1 MPSKPPEG
9 EPVPQDGSLPPAA
22 LTEVGEHAFGAYVHV
37 PYCATRCGYC
47 DFNTYTAAELGD
59 GVSLSTYVD
68 TVAAEVAL
76 ARVVLGD
83 VGRQVETVFVGGGTP
98 TLLPPDDLGEIL
110 RIIDTAFGLA
120 PEAEVTVEANPESV
134 DAGSLAKLRA
144 VGYTRVS
151 FGMQSA
157 RRHVLAALDRKHTPG
172 RVAQVVRWAREAGFT
187 QVSLDLIYGSPGES
201 DADWAA
207 SLAAATEL
215 EPDHVSAYA
224 LTVEE
229 GTKLARKVR
238 RGEVLPADDDLLAA
252 RYAQADEAFATAGLT
267 CYEISN
273 WARTP
278 ASRCRHNLGY
288 WRCDNWWG
296 FGPGA
301 HSHIG
306 GVRWWNV
313 RHPSDYAARLAAGNS
328 PGEGR
333 EVLGEQAR
341 RMERVM
347 LGARLAEGLSIGLLS
362 DEGLSVAR
370 RLAGDGLVVAD
381 DLERGRVRL
390 TRRGRLLADTVV
402 HALLAS

>member
-1 MPSKPPEG
+1 
-9 EPVPQDGSLPPAA
+9 
-22 LTEVGEHAFGAYVHV
+22 
-37 PYCATRCGYC
+37 
-47 DFNTYTAAELGD
+47 
-59 GVSLSTYVD
+59 VSSSTYVD

-76 ARVVLGD
+76 ARGVLGD

-110 RIIDTAFGLA
+110 RIIDIAFGLA